1 MPELNLAGSIIC
13 VVGPERRQNE
23 LMSSFLERVSEAECQ
38 TGDSNYQIPEC
49 TPENGSHTRLI
60 LWDCNGTGEE
70 SLLKFESNYYAESAR
85 DIVAFLNVQPDIGIE
100 EGAIDLG
107 IKGFFY
113 ETDPPDR
120 MPKGLMAILNGELW
134 VSRKKLSDY
143 IMSKNK
149 YRSNFSGKALGLF
162 SRREIE
168 TLRLLTIGASNQEIA
183 DILCIS
189 RRTVKSHVY
198 NIYKKMNVP
207 NRLQA
212 ILWARKK
219 L

>member
-1 MPELNLAGSIIC
+1 MTELDLAGSIIC
-13 VVGPERRQNE
+13 VVGPERKQNE
-23 LMSSFLERVSEAECQ
+23 LLSLFLERVSEAECQ
-38 TGDSNYQIPEC
+38 IGDSNYQIPEC
-49 TPENGSHTRLI
+49 RPKNGTPTRLI
-60 LWDCNGTGEE
+60 LWDCNGTGAE

-85 DIVAFLNVQPDIGIE
+85 DIVAFLNVQPGIDIE
-100 EGAIDLG
+100 EGGIDLG

-149 YRSNFSGKALGLF
+149 YHSNFSGKALALF

-168 TLRLLTIGASNQEIA
+168 ILRFLALGASNQEIA

-198 NIYKKMNVP
+198 NIYKKMKVP

-212 ILWARKK
+212 LLWARKN